1 MGPPSFCFLSVWQK
15 TFQNGV
21 QIFVL
26 PSLPTFR
33 RRYWRLPS
41 CSHNQPNKVMEPLPS
56 WFTPPRISTQ
66 VQQAESTN
74 RVISRTL
81 SRPVRSVSPCN
92 VNDPTFIGTILEY
105 HWKSQHAMGNW
116 GPRWWPDWWA
126 GTKTSGARRWIR
138 EWPWCSKVWGPQ
150 NPCGSMI
157 LRKYPRFFLGR
168 PTFLGFFNGT

>member
-1 MGPPSFCFLSVWQK
+1 M
-15 TFQNGV
+15 

-56 WFTPPRISTQ
+56 WFTPPPQLAPRYNRQDQIAIA
-66 VQQAESTN
+66 QQKTSFPSKSGHIRDT
-74 RVISRTL
+74 
-81 SRPVRSVSPCN
+81 VSPCK

-126 GTKTSGARRWIR
+126 ETKTSGARRWIR
-138 EWPWCSKVWGPQ
+138 EWPWCSKVWDPQ

-157 LRKYPRFFLGR
+157 LRKYPRWAVLHFLESFYR
-168 PTFLGFFNGT
+168 T